1 MRITK
6 ELAILLV
13 DIVVALVGHF
23 GAKYLAPGIH
33 DDVIFVIG
41 VAQPAVLLWIGY
53 LYANRKVREVRA
65 SVEMLA
71 AQLRRGR
78 E

>member
-1 MRITK
+1 MRMTK
-6 ELAILLV
+6 ELAIVLV

-23 GAKYLAPGIH
+23 GAKYLAPDIH
-33 DDVIFVIG
+33 EDVIFVIG

-65 SVEMLA
+65 AIDTWA
-71 AQLRRGR
+71 AQMRRGK
-78 E
+78 